1 MVKNI
6 YSRFLV
12 GGMVEPSVENVPA
25 YVFDGDN
32 EWKLDQAIAW
42 QNELRA
48 SPDRQVCIDVFDI
61 PEPTPTNHMV
71 LNVETGFKE
80 EKETTEH
87 YEWRMKRTFGER
99 NIVYEK

>member
-25 YVFDGDN
+25 CAFDGDN

-42 QNELRA
+42 QNDLRA
-48 SPDRQVCIDVFDI
+48 SPDRRVCIDAFDI
-61 PEPTPTNHMV
+61 PEPTPA
-71 LNVETGFKE
+71 
-80 EKETTEH
+80 TENGQ
-87 YEWRMKRTFGER
+87 E
-99 NIVYEK
+99 